1 MMKKVIG
8 FLLLLTLIVT
18 FSSCKKDGS
27 SNPTSVGVG
36 TGGTGSITFT
46 IGQRQGNQGGIMFTA
61 KPSAAATVTQI
72 TVSLPAQNFND
83 VLQGDGQTVFQGGTV
98 YDLDEYTG
106 VTSGQQWTFKFE
118 GKLGGAQGQPYDVT
132 SNYTVQ

>member
-1 MMKKVIG
+1 
-8 FLLLLTLIVT
+8 
-18 FSSCKKDGS
+18 
-27 SNPTSVGVG
+27 
-36 TGGTGSITFT
+36 
-46 IGQRQGNQGGIMFTA
+46 MFTA

-118 GKLGGAQGQPYDVT
+118 GKLGSAQGQPYDVT